1 MVLYS
6 ISFVLMLLACIIAG
20 YQKRGWKWSTRL
32 PMYITASAVLGRL
45 TAWNH
50 RITSGTESA
59 FLIIATWEPG
69 KEHKSAYR
77 YYLVKE

>member
-32 PMYITASAVLGRL
+32 PMYIVVSAVLAL
-45 TAWNH
+45 PTMLPLMF
-50 RITSGTESA
+50 
-59 FLIIATWEPG
+59 FLMCLFDIDAG
-69 KEHKSAYR
+69 DRK
-77 YYLVKE
+77 